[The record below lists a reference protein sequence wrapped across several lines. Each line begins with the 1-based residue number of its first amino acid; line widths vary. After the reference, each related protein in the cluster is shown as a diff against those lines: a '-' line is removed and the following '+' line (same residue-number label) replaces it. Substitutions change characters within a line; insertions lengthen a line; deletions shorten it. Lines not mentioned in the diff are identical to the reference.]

1 MNFPMTEM
9 FESEIVFSFN
19 ASDGREGRYG
29 LSGVAIRDVAI
40 GRKKG
45 SSGGF

>member
-9 FESEIVFSFN
+9 FESEIVNSCN

-29 LSGVAIRDVAI
+29 LPGVAVRDVAI

-45 SSGGF
+45 SRGF